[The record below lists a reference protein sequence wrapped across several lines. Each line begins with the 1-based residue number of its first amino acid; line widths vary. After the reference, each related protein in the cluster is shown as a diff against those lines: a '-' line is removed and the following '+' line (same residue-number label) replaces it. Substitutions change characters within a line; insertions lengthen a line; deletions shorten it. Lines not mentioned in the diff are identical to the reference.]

1 MKSWKPYILIVF
13 ILLIG
18 WSFMLN
24 RSARNKLELNRLESS
39 YETLREVRDSNCIR
53 NVEFS
58 NDINQYD
65 YTKKFSYRK

>member
-18 WSFMLN
+18 WTIILN

-39 YETLREVRDSNCIR
+39 CETLREARSDSLVNYVGDYENFHAM
-53 NVEFS
+53 NVDKIT
-58 NDINQYD
+58 NDY
-65 YTKKFSYRK
+65 